1 MNNKLY
7 ILCGLPFS
15 GKTTLAK
22 EIESKLNAVRVNS
35 GEIKTSLFGKDI
47 IDHRGWE
54 KVYTQVYTDIK
65 TALEQGKTVI
75 YDNGNFAKY
84 ERGLAKNIADKLE
97 VETTTIFISIPK
109 EVAQQRAKENNLADL
124 DFQDILLELEL
135 PDASEKHL
143 VFSHDEDINKW
154 IQKNFK

>member
-1 MNNKLY
+1 MTNKLY

-22 EIESKLNAVRVNS
+22 ELESKLDAVRVNS
-35 GEIKTSLFGKDI
+35 SEIKTSLFGTDI

-65 TALEQGKTVI
+65 TALENGKTVI

-84 ERGLAKNIADKLE
+84 ERGIVKNIADKLE
-97 VETTTIFISIPK
+97 VETTTIFVSIPK
-109 EVAQQRAKENNLADL
+109 EIAQQRAKENNLPDQ

-143 VFSHDEDINKW
+143 VFSYNEDITKW
-154 IQKNFK
+154 MDKNLK